1 MATKEQKITALF
13 TELKKAVE
21 EYDDDLSLQVC
32 DKLIK
37 LNPDD
42 QLTLQCKVVTLIR
55 LEKYKE
61 ALTMIARQFRNSD
74 IDLSYEKI
82 YCYYRTN
89 QLTPAM
95 ELLQELKSKNNKQ
108 DDPALL
114 YLEAQL
120 VKNERKYEK
129 KGGSRF
135 NRLTSCTRKVNLKRQ
150 YKCTSLF

>member
-1 MATKEQKITALF
+1 MASATKEQQVNQLF
-13 TELKKAVE
+13 TDLKQSIDN
-21 EYDDDLSLQVC
+21 YDDELSLEIC
-32 DKLIK
+32 EKLIK

-42 QLTLQCKVVTLIR
+42 QVTLHCKVITLIR

-61 ALTMIARQFRNSD
+61 ALSMIARQFRNNKE

-95 ELLQELKSKNNKQ
+95 ELLQELKSKNSNN
-108 DDPALL
+108 DPSLL

-120 VKNERKYEK
+120 VCVLRKKQYF
-129 KGGSRF
+129 F
-135 NRLTSCTRKVNLKRQ
+135 NACV
-150 YKCTSLF
+150 

>member
-1 MATKEQKITALF
+1 MINSPIDFLFLFSFCFLKKSRFSRKMASATKEQQVTKLF
-13 TELKKAVE
+13 TELKSAVDD
-21 EYDDDLSLQVC
+21 YDDELSLQLC
-32 DKLIK
+32 DKLLK

-61 ALTMIARQFRNSD
+61 ALTMIARQFRDSD

-89 QLTPAM
+89 QLLPAM
-95 ELLQELKSKNNKQ
+95 ELLQELKSKSSHQ
-108 DDPALL
+108 DPSLL

-120 VKNERKYEK
+120 VKYIIFIKYP
-129 KGGSRF
+129 
-135 NRLTSCTRKVNLKRQ
+135 
-150 YKCTSLF
+150 